1 MTESPTYLGALQ
13 AWNTYGPTYV
23 TVDTDENGLVTDNLE
38 DLIRQNVKF
47 MYVLPNFHNPLGVTM
62 SIERRK
68 RLIELANKY
77 NVPLIE
83 DDPYGKLIFEGEPLP
98 SIATLDAQYQQTNGS
113 EYGRNVIR
121 TSTFSKILAPGLRI
135 GWAIAPQ
142 EIIKRMVQAKQGA
155 DLQCSHSTISRL
167 RISCRRLAA

>member
-1 MTESPTYLGALQ
+1 MVSPLPNFSVEESKKQLKKFLICMVAKPSNTHDRGYDPLREWIAEDARKDGLNITKDNILITTGSQQALDFVGRIFINQGDRVLTESPTYLGALQ

-47 MYVLPNFHNPLGVTM
+47 MYVLPIPQSLGVTM

-77 NVPLIE
+77 NVP
-83 DDPYGKLIFEGEPLP
+83 
-98 SIATLDAQYQQTNGS
+98 
-113 EYGRNVIR
+113 
-121 TSTFSKILAPGLRI
+121 
-135 GWAIAPQ
+135 
-142 EIIKRMVQAKQGA
+142 
-155 DLQCSHSTISRL
+155 
-167 RISCRRLAA
+167 